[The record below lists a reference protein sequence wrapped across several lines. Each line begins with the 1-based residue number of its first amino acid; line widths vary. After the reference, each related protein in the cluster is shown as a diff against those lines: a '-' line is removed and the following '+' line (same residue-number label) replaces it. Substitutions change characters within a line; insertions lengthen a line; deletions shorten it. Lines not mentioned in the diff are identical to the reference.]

1 MIVVC
6 GIKCNWCK
14 VGYQS
19 FFPVEGIL
27 SWRAREPSHLLLDV
41 YKYGMLLPSL
51 RQLISQDPQSTHSS
65 QPTLEHVSP
74 LPAYHHYPNS
84 APSRYQSIP
93 TCTIHFT
100 NTHRSHTLFYS
111 SITSSNGTQPSP
123 TEQSCSHEWQQCA
136 STWQQCASTRQQC
149 ASTWHQCTSTWQQC
163 ASKWQPGSSRC
174 KPRPRA

>member
-14 VGYQS
+14 VGYQIS
-19 FFPVEGIL
+19 FPVEGIL

-65 QPTLEHVSP
+65 QLTIEHVSP
-74 LPAYHHYPNS
+74 LPAHHHNPDS
-84 APSRYQSIP
+84 APSRYQSTP

-100 NTHRSHTLFYS
+100 NTHPSHTLFYS
-111 SITSSNGTQPSP
+111 SITSSNGAEPNP
-123 TEQSCSHEWQQCA
+123 REQSCSDEWR
-136 STWQQCASTRQQC
+136 QCASTR
-149 ASTWHQCTSTWQQC
+149 QQC

>member
-19 FFPVEGIL
+19 SFPVEGIL

-65 QPTLEHVSP
+65 QLTIEHVSP
-74 LPAYHHYPNS
+74 LPAHHHNPDS
-84 APSRYQSIP
+84 APSRYQSTP

-100 NTHRSHTLFYS
+100 NTYPSHTILPS
-111 SITSSNGTQPSP
+111 DKLRNGTQPSP
-123 TEQSCSHEWQQCA
+123 REQSCSDEWRQCASKWQQCI
-136 STWQQCASTRQQC
+136 STWQ
-149 ASTWHQCTSTWQQC
+149 QCTSTWQQC